1 MKDVNYREDDWREA
15 KSALAPFNAA
25 NWFGG
30 LFNHLEKVSKNMENA
45 EEDIRDLDTD
55 HAIHFQHTD
64 HRSKYGEIEE
74 DLKVLYQFS
83 CHAGEKM
90 ETLVDQPFYEK
101 LDAFVDG
108 MEDLSIT
115 TYSTTNRIGAK
126 STQTYMS
133 SYGGQPQV
141 IESVKENATIE
152 DLMNG
157 DNFYANQMTL
167 QYEAWKHE
175 NPDQKVSEADFK
187 MGMLHTRAFDYK
199 SIKDEQEEKEFW
211 VNIVAAVVIVGVSIV
226 CPPAGLALGVGFGA
240 LEASSAISGKDWIS
254 GRELSDQERLLR
266 GGFAL
271 LDIIPGVK
279 AFSSGTKIASAGS
292 KILRVGDDLLDGG
305 KLAIKNAGKS
315 FKGTIDN
322 GIQAG
327 KQTLDLRIANVK
339 KVADDAMQATK
350 KKLTN
355 DLNDIGEA
363 AKTIQSKTKETFQ
376 IPPRERLAFA
386 GVGDD
391 IPDQTAAGG
400 TSAAQKKLREMMSKM
415 DDLNIKGSGK
425 GGIMEEVGEHLNELH
440 PPQNF
445 KSQMDKILKEQNLS
459 MEEFQELK
467 LKPIQDLTNA
477 EVKALKAIRKAV
489 PKITTDTLLQ
499 KTIPVGD
506 IEKYLAGDYA
516 EIGGYIAKADDVSH
530 IKGYGDV
537 VESSRLDYTSWDG
550 TRPFP
555 EDGNTYGKIEFK
567 TDAVD
572 DIEVP
577 YGERFGGKNTDGPP
591 CTLNGFTGSRNG
603 EVIPEWLFEN
613 RHLPTDGAEL
623 FVVKDGIEN
632 LVGIFD
638 ADLERFIPVSK

>member
-108 MEDLSIT
+108 MQDLSIT

-157 DNFYANQMTL
+157 DNFYANQMNL
-167 QYEAWKHE
+167 QYEAWKRA

-240 LEASSAISGKDWIS
+240 LEASSAVTGKDWIS

-327 KQTLDLRIANVK
+327 KESVDSRIISIKNASTGAQK
-339 KVADDAMQATK
+339 AIKG
-350 KKLTN
+350 KLTK

-363 AKTIQSKTKETFQ
+363 AKTIQSKAKETFQ
-376 IPPRERLAFA
+376 IPPRERLELA
-386 GVGDD
+386 GVGGLSEPTTIAKTFD
-391 IPDQTAAGG
+391 AGIN
-400 TSAAQKKLREMMSKM
+400 KLQEAMSKM
-415 DDLNIKGSGK
+415 NGLNIKSSGK
-425 GGIMEEVGEHLNELH
+425 DDIIEGVTGATDNTPKPRFGERKITDDLYDELRNQTPNPKIRKSVNKDVNLPMDDFAIPGKTIVKNLEADHIVSMDRIAKMEGFEKLT
-440 PPQNF
+440 
-445 KSQMDKILKEQNLS
+445 KSQQLEILNYGENFIGLSKSANTSKGSKTYAEWDTYVKENIPINLEFREEMILKEK
-459 MEEFQELK
+459 EL
-467 LKPIQDLTNA
+467 
-477 EVKALKAIRKAV
+477 E
-489 PKITTDTLLQ
+489 
-499 KTIPVGD
+499 
-506 IEKYLAGDYA
+506 
-516 EIGGYIAKADDVSH
+516 
-530 IKGYGDV
+530 
-537 VESSRLDYTSWDG
+537 
-550 TRPFP
+550 
-555 EDGNTYGKIEFK
+555 GKIQQMIDNMLK
-567 TDAVD
+567 
-572 DIEVP
+572 
-577 YGERFGGKNTDGPP
+577 
-591 CTLNGFTGSRNG
+591 
-603 EVIPEWLFEN
+603 
-613 RHLPTDGAEL
+613 
-623 FVVKDGIEN
+623 
-632 LVGIFD
+632 
-638 ADLERFIPVSK
+638 

>member
-1 MKDVNYREDDWREA
+1 
-15 KSALAPFNAA
+15 
-25 NWFGG
+25 
-30 LFNHLEKVSKNMENA
+30 MENA
-45 EEDIRDLDTD
+45 EDDIRDLDTD

-83 CHAGEKM
+83 CHAGEKI
-90 ETLVDQPFYEK
+90 ETLIDEPFYKK

-108 MEDLSIT
+108 MQDLSIT

-133 SYGGQPQV
+133 SYSNQPQV

-167 QYEAWKHE
+167 QYEVWKHE

-199 SIKDEQEEKEFW
+199 SVQDEQEEKEFW

-240 LEASSAISGKDWIS
+240 LEASSAVTGKDWIS
-254 GRELSDQERLLR
+254 GRELSDQERVLR

-292 KILRVGDDLLDGG
+292 KMLRVGDDLLDGG

-339 KVADDAMQATK
+339 KVADDAMQAAK
-350 KKLTN
+350 KKLTQ
-355 DLNDIGEA
+355 DLDDIGTA
-363 AKTIQSKTKETFQ
+363 AQTIQAKAKEVFQ
-376 IPPRERLAFA
+376 MPPRERLAFA

-391 IPDQTAAGG
+391 IPVQTAAGG
-400 TSAAQKKLREMMSKM
+400 TSAAQKKLRDMMSKM
-415 DDLNIKGSGK
+415 DDLNIK
-425 GGIMEEVGEHLNELH
+425 
-440 PPQNF
+440 
-445 KSQMDKILKEQNLS
+445 
-459 MEEFQELK
+459 
-467 LKPIQDLTNA
+467 
-477 EVKALKAIRKAV
+477 
-489 PKITTDTLLQ
+489 
-499 KTIPVGD
+499 
-506 IEKYLAGDYA
+506 
-516 EIGGYIAKADDVSH
+516 
-530 IKGYGDV
+530 
-537 VESSRLDYTSWDG
+537 
-550 TRPFP
+550 
-555 EDGNTYGKIEFK
+555 
-567 TDAVD
+567 
-572 DIEVP
+572 
-577 YGERFGGKNTDGPP
+577 
-591 CTLNGFTGSRNG
+591 
-603 EVIPEWLFEN
+603 
-613 RHLPTDGAEL
+613 
-623 FVVKDGIEN
+623 
-632 LVGIFD
+632 
-638 ADLERFIPVSK
+638 

>member
-1 MKDVNYREDDWREA
+1 MKDINYREDDWQKA

-45 EEDIRDLDTD
+45 EEDIRDLDSD
-55 HAIHFQHTD
+55 HAIDFQHTD

-83 CHAGEKM
+83 CHAGEKI
-90 ETLVDQPFYEK
+90 ETLIDEPFYKK

-108 MEDLSIT
+108 MQDLSIT

-133 SYGGQPQV
+133 SSYSSQPQV
-141 IESVKENATIE
+141 IESVKESATIE

-167 QYEAWKHE
+167 QYDAWKRE

-211 VNIVAAVVIVGVSIV
+211 VNIVATVVIVGVSIV

-305 KLAIKNAGKS
+305 KLTIKNAGKS

-322 GIQAG
+322 GIRAG

-363 AKTIQSKTKETFQ
+363 AKTIQSKAKETFQ
-376 IPPRERLAFA
+376 IPPRERLELA

-391 IPDQTAAGG
+391 ILPVEAAAGG
-400 TSAAQKKLREMMSKM
+400 TSAAQKKLRDMMSKM
-415 DDLNIKGSGK
+415 DDLNIKGSGT
-425 GGIMEEVGEHLNELH
+425 GDIMEEVQLPENMKNWEYQ
-440 PPQNF
+440 P
-445 KSQMDKILKEQNLS
+445 KE
-459 MEEFQELK
+459 
-467 LKPIQDLTNA
+467 
-477 EVKALKAIRKAV
+477 
-489 PKITTDTLLQ
+489 
-499 KTIPVGD
+499 
-506 IEKYLAGDYA
+506 
-516 EIGGYIAKADDVSH
+516 
-530 IKGYGDV
+530 
-537 VESSRLDYTSWDG
+537 
-550 TRPFP
+550 
-555 EDGNTYGKIEFK
+555 
-567 TDAVD
+567 
-572 DIEVP
+572 
-577 YGERFGGKNTDGPP
+577 
-591 CTLNGFTGSRNG
+591 
-603 EVIPEWLFEN
+603 
-613 RHLPTDGAEL
+613 EL
-623 FVVKDGIEN
+623 FVKYEEVYKNPKYFDQKTGEIKWPPDDGFVPGTQKIET
-632 LVGIFD
+632 LKPGMRIDRYGTPEGAFLAPESDPYTSRALAPHSEDAPYYVYEVIDDFD
-638 ADLERFIPVSK
+638 VTSGEIAPWFSQPGGGTQFIKYHSNGKPFSIEELLENKFIKEIK

>member
-108 MEDLSIT
+108 MQDLSIT

-240 LEASSAISGKDWIS
+240 L
-254 GRELSDQERLLR
+254 
-266 GGFAL
+266 
-271 LDIIPGVK
+271 
-279 AFSSGTKIASAGS
+279 
-292 KILRVGDDLLDGG
+292 
-305 KLAIKNAGKS
+305 
-315 FKGTIDN
+315 
-322 GIQAG
+322 
-327 KQTLDLRIANVK
+327 
-339 KVADDAMQATK
+339 
-350 KKLTN
+350 
-355 DLNDIGEA
+355 
-363 AKTIQSKTKETFQ
+363 
-376 IPPRERLAFA
+376 
-386 GVGDD
+386 
-391 IPDQTAAGG
+391 
-400 TSAAQKKLREMMSKM
+400 
-415 DDLNIKGSGK
+415 
-425 GGIMEEVGEHLNELH
+425 
-440 PPQNF
+440 
-445 KSQMDKILKEQNLS
+445 
-459 MEEFQELK
+459 
-467 LKPIQDLTNA
+467 
-477 EVKALKAIRKAV
+477 
-489 PKITTDTLLQ
+489 
-499 KTIPVGD
+499 
-506 IEKYLAGDYA
+506 
-516 EIGGYIAKADDVSH
+516 
-530 IKGYGDV
+530 
-537 VESSRLDYTSWDG
+537 
-550 TRPFP
+550 
-555 EDGNTYGKIEFK
+555 
-567 TDAVD
+567 
-572 DIEVP
+572 
-577 YGERFGGKNTDGPP
+577 
-591 CTLNGFTGSRNG
+591 
-603 EVIPEWLFEN
+603 
-613 RHLPTDGAEL
+613 
-623 FVVKDGIEN
+623 
-632 LVGIFD
+632 
-638 ADLERFIPVSK
+638 

>member
-25 NWFGG
+25 NLFGGG

-45 EEDIRDLDTD
+45 EADIRDLDSD

-83 CHAGEKM
+83 CHAGEKI
-90 ETLVDQPFYEK
+90 ETLIDAPFYKK

-108 MEDLSIT
+108 MQDLSIT

-141 IESVKENATIE
+141 IESIKESATIE

-167 QYEAWKHE
+167 QYDAWKRE

-292 KILRVGDDLLDGG
+292 KVLRVGDDLLDGG
-305 KLAIKNAGKS
+305 KLTIKNAGKS

-339 KVADDAMQATK
+339 KVTDDAMQATK
-350 KKLTN
+350 KKLTQ
-355 DLNDIGEA
+355 DLDDIGTA
-363 AKTIQSKTKETFQ
+363 TKTIQSKAKETFQ

-391 IPDQTAAGG
+391 IPIQTAAGG
-400 TSAAQKKLREMMSKM
+400 TSVAQKELREMMSKM

-425 GGIMEEVGEHLNELH
+425 GDIIGEAGEKFI
-440 PPQNF
+440 PQKVTLDNGE
-445 KSQMDKILKEQNLS
+445 IA
-459 MEEFQELK
+459 FQAKNGTLVRSPDFLDEAGSIK
-467 LKPIQDLTNA
+467 WPEADGFVVDETG
-477 EVKALKAIRKAV
+477 KAIMV
-489 PKITTDTLLQ
+489 
-499 KTIPVGD
+499 
-506 IEKYLAGDYA
+506 
-516 EIGGYIAKADDVSH
+516 
-530 IKGYGDV
+530 
-537 VESSRLDYTSWDG
+537 
-550 TRPFP
+550 
-555 EDGNTYGKIEFK
+555 
-567 TDAVD
+567 
-572 DIEVP
+572 
-577 YGERFGGKNTDGPP
+577 
-591 CTLNGFTGSRNG
+591 
-603 EVIPEWLFEN
+603 
-613 RHLPTDGAEL
+613 
-623 FVVKDGIEN
+623 
-632 LVGIFD
+632 D
-638 ADLERFIPVSK
+638 ADLKAGQIIDRYGDSSGRFTSPVENGQVLDYDTRGLPYPESVKPYFQYEVLKDINIKNVTEAYTNLSQNLRDRLDIVMEQFQFTLDDLANPQQGEIAKVFGAGGGTQIQLETSVSWYEVLQLVREVK

>member
-1 MKDVNYREDDWREA
+1 MKDVNYREA

-211 VNIVAAVVIVGVSIV
+211 VNIVAALVIVGVSIV
-226 CPPAGLALGVGFGA
+226 CPPAGLALGIGFGA

-279 AFSSGTKIASAGS
+279 AFSSGAKIASTGS
-292 KILRVGDDLLDGG
+292 KMLRVGDDLLGGG
-305 KLAIKNAGKS
+305 KLAIKNAGKE
-315 FKGTIDN
+315 FQGTIDN

-327 KQTLDLRIANVK
+327 KKALDVRIPNVK
-339 KVADDAMQATK
+339 KVTDSLAQEAK
-350 KKLTN
+350 KKLTQ
-355 DLNDIGEA
+355 DLDDIGTA
-363 AKTIQSKTKETFQ
+363 AKTIQAKAKEAFQ
-376 IPPRERLAFA
+376 MPPRERLAFA

-391 IPDQTAAGG
+391 IAGQTATGII
-400 TSAAQKKLREMMSKM
+400 SAAQKELRDMMSNM
-415 DDLNIKGSGK
+415 DDLNIKGSG
-425 GGIMEEVGEHLNELH
+425 
-440 PPQNF
+440 
-445 KSQMDKILKEQNLS
+445 
-459 MEEFQELK
+459 
-467 LKPIQDLTNA
+467 T
-477 EVKALKAIRKAV
+477 
-489 PKITTDTLLQ
+489 
-499 KTIPVGD
+499 GD
-506 IEKYLAGDYA
+506 IIKKASGAEKYSGDLMSPA
-516 EIGGYIAKADDVSH
+516 EAKRYDDYWKKSGIGSNKTYDDFLKNNPNANLDDYFNLVREQSPWPNGYHPKEAVLKS
-530 IKGYGDV
+530 GDQFEMALSV
-537 VESSRLDYTSWDG
+537 G
-550 TRPFP
+550 QGP
-555 EDGNTYGKIEFK
+555 EYPG
-567 TDAVD
+567 
-572 DIEVP
+572 
-577 YGERFGGKNTDGPP
+577 RFGTPTGTIRDVDYVRDNLAVKNDWKPSIDKVVTY
-591 CTLNGFTGSRNG
+591 R
-603 EVIPEWLFEN
+603 
-613 RHLPTDGAEL
+613 
-623 FVVKDGIEN
+623 VKDGVK
-632 LVGIFD
+632 LPV
-638 ADLERFIPVSK
+638 LEGPVDHKLIWVWISTCQVVRIKHKF

>member
-1 MKDVNYREDDWREA
+1 MKDVNYREDDWQKA

-45 EEDIRDLDTD
+45 EDDIRDLDTD

-83 CHAGEKM
+83 CHAGEKI
-90 ETLVDQPFYEK
+90 ETLIDEPFYKK

-108 MEDLSIT
+108 MQDLSIT

-133 SYGGQPQV
+133 SYSNQPQV

-167 QYEAWKHE
+167 QYEVWKHE

-199 SIKDEQEEKEFW
+199 SVQDEQEEKEFW

-240 LEASSAISGKDWIS
+240 LEASSAVTGKDWIS
-254 GRELSDQERLLR
+254 GRELSDQERVLR

-292 KILRVGDDLLDGG
+292 KMLRVGDDLLDGG

-339 KVADDAMQATK
+339 KVADDAMQAAK
-350 KKLTN
+350 KKLTQ
-355 DLNDIGEA
+355 DLDDIGTA
-363 AKTIQSKTKETFQ
+363 AQTIQAKAKEVFQ
-376 IPPRERLAFA
+376 MPPRERLAFA

-391 IPDQTAAGG
+391 IPVQTAAGG
-400 TSAAQKKLREMMSKM
+400 TSAAQKKLRDMMSKM
-415 DDLNIKGSGK
+415 DDLNIKGSDTDDIIREVEKKFTPKKITLDNGEIAFQAKDGTLVRSPDFLDEAGDIKWPKANGFVIDETGK
-425 GGIMEEVGEHLNELH
+425 AITVDANLKAGQIIDRYGDSSGRFTSPVEAGQILDYDTRGLPYPESVKTYHQYEV
-440 PPQNF
+440 
-445 KSQMDKILKEQNLS
+445 LKDITEKNVKDAYNMATQ
-459 MEEFQELK
+459 
-467 LKPIQDLTNA
+467 
-477 EVKALKAIRKAV
+477 EVKKQIDRVMEKWELSFEDLACPQQGKVATV
-489 PKITTDTLLQ
+489 FG
-499 KTIPVGD
+499 VG
-506 IEKYLAGDYA
+506 
-516 EIGGYIAKADDVSH
+516 
-530 IKGYGDV
+530 
-537 VESSRLDYTSWDG
+537 
-550 TRPFP
+550 
-555 EDGNTYGKIEFK
+555 
-567 TDAVD
+567 
-572 DIEVP
+572 
-577 YGERFGGKNTDGPP
+577 GGKQIK
-591 CTLNGFTGSRNG
+591 FTTNIKYYEILELIK
-603 EVIPEWLFEN
+603 EV
-613 RHLPTDGAEL
+613 
-623 FVVKDGIEN
+623 K
-632 LVGIFD
+632 
-638 ADLERFIPVSK
+638 

>member
-1 MKDVNYREDDWREA
+1 MKDVNYREDDWQKA

-45 EEDIRDLDTD
+45 EDDIRDLDTD

-108 MEDLSIT
+108 MQDLSIT

-240 LEASSAISGKDWIS
+240 LEASSAVTGKDWIS

-305 KLAIKNAGKS
+305 KLTIKNAGKS

-327 KQTLDLRIANVK
+327 KQTLDLHIANVK

-363 AKTIQSKTKETFQ
+363 AKTIQSKAKETFQ
-376 IPPRERLAFA
+376 IPPRERLELA

-391 IPDQTAAGG
+391 ILPVEAAAGG
-400 TSAAQKKLREMMSKM
+400 TSAAQKKLRDMMSKM
-415 DDLNIKGSGK
+415 DDLNIKGSDTGDIIK
-425 GGIMEEVGEHLNELH
+425 EVEKKFT
-440 PPQNF
+440 P
-445 KSQMDKILKEQNLS
+445 K
-459 MEEFQELK
+459 
-467 LKPIQDLTNA
+467 
-477 EVKALKAIRKAV
+477 
-489 PKITTDTLLQ
+489 KITLDNGEIAFQAKDGTLVRSPDFLDEA
-499 KTIPVGD
+499 GD
-506 IEKYLAGDYA
+506 IKWP
-516 EIGGYIAKADDVSH
+516 KA
-530 IKGYGDV
+530 
-537 VESSRLDYTSWDG
+537 
-550 TRPFP
+550 
-555 EDGNTYGKIEFK
+555 
-567 TDAVD
+567 
-572 DIEVP
+572 
-577 YGERFGGKNTDGPP
+577 
-591 CTLNGFTGSRNG
+591 NGFVVDETGNPIM
-603 EVIPEWLFEN
+603 V
-613 RHLPTDGAEL
+613 
-623 FVVKDGIEN
+623 
-632 LVGIFD
+632 D
-638 ADLERFIPVSK
+638 ADLKAGQIIDRYGDSFGQYTSPVEQGEVLDYDTRGLPYPESIKEYHQYKVIKDINMENVQKAFNSLSSTDKIKMIEDMDFYKFSLESIASPQSGKIAEVFGTGGGTQIKLGTVVNWYEKLELLKEIR

>member
-1 MKDVNYREDDWREA
+1 MKDVNYREDDWQKA

-45 EEDIRDLDTD
+45 EEDIRDLDSD
-55 HAIHFQHTD
+55 HVIHFQHTD

-83 CHAGEKM
+83 CHAGEKI
-90 ETLVDQPFYEK
+90 ETLIDAPFYKK

-108 MEDLSIT
+108 MQDLSIT

-141 IESVKENATIE
+141 IESIKESATIE

-167 QYEAWKHE
+167 QYDAWKRE

-292 KILRVGDDLLDGG
+292 KVLRVGDDLLDGG
-305 KLAIKNAGKS
+305 KLTIKNAGKS

-363 AKTIQSKTKETFQ
+363 AKTIQSKAKETFQ

-386 GVGDD
+386 G
-391 IPDQTAAGG
+391 AGG
-400 TSAAQKKLREMMSKM
+400 LSEPTTIAKAFDAGKNKLQEVMSKM
-415 DDLNIKGSGK
+415 DGLNIKGSGK
-425 GGIMEEVGEHLNELH
+425 DDIVGEVEKKFT
-440 PPQNF
+440 P
-445 KSQMDKILKEQNLS
+445 K
-459 MEEFQELK
+459 
-467 LKPIQDLTNA
+467 
-477 EVKALKAIRKAV
+477 
-489 PKITTDTLLQ
+489 KITLDNGEIAFQAKDGTLVRSPDFLDEA
-499 KTIPVGD
+499 GD
-506 IEKYLAGDYA
+506 IKWP
-516 EIGGYIAKADDVSH
+516 KA
-530 IKGYGDV
+530 
-537 VESSRLDYTSWDG
+537 
-550 TRPFP
+550 
-555 EDGNTYGKIEFK
+555 
-567 TDAVD
+567 
-572 DIEVP
+572 
-577 YGERFGGKNTDGPP
+577 
-591 CTLNGFTGSRNG
+591 NGF
-603 EVIPEWLFEN
+603 
-613 RHLPTDGAEL
+613 
-623 FVVKDGIEN
+623 VVDERGTPIM
-632 LVGIFD
+632 VD
-638 ADLERFIPVSK
+638 ADLKAGQIIDRYGDSFGQYTSPVEKGEVLDYDTRGLPYPESIKEYHQYKVIKDINMENVQKAFNSLSSTDKIKMIEDMDFYKFSLESIASPQSGKIAEVFGTGGGTQIKLGTVVNWYEKLELLKEIR